1 MAQNE
6 NNQECQS
13 LVTRLAGTPTRD
25 TCSGTSGTTELD
37 LSFPLKDNLVPRAWH
52 KPYTEALQE
61 TDPSKMAALILV
73 AERAI
78 LNRSVEIQT
87 FPTPIEES
95 HDLKSALSKR
105 GRRTKMAQALSQRP
119 TSETRVLKMLSRGAP
134 MMEVLNERGSV
145 SPHSRMLRVLQE
157 RRDS

>member
-1 MAQNE
+1 M
-6 NNQECQS
+6 
-13 LVTRLAGTPTRD
+13 T
-25 TCSGTSGTTELD
+25 
-37 LSFPLKDNLVPRAWH
+37 
-52 KPYTEALQE
+52 
-61 TDPSKMAALILV
+61 ALILV

-78 LNRSVEIQT
+78 LNRFVKIQA

-145 SPHSRMLRVLQE
+145 SPHSHMLRVLQE
-157 RRDS
+157 QRDS